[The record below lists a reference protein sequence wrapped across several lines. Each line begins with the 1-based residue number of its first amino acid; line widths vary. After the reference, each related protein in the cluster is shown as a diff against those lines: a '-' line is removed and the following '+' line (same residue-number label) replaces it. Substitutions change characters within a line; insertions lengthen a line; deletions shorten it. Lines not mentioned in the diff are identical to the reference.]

1 MKNPQSLLNYFLP
14 GQKITGHS
22 FFLFLGHIFY
32 NLVSLII
39 LFFITRRYTPNEA
52 GIYLFALAFASF
64 FVMGVSFGSTPVLIR
79 EIARNKS
86 MTSRFVGNT
95 IGLKIFLSLIC
106 FSLIILTLQFFFL
119 GAFWFTFLVSIAL
132 IIDQIVFTL
141 SSVFLAYRKIQYNLI
156 AGITSKVVLLGLFF
170 LFLSMHKKLIYLS
183 FLHIAS
189 SLCFFFVSAGI
200 FRRRICKIKVDF
212 DFGFWRALIKDSVP
226 FFVINVLSVLY
237 FRIDTV
243 MISLMRDF
251 SEVAFYNAVFN
262 VVKATLVIP
271 LAFSAVIYP
280 VFSSLHHNQ
289 SLLKSIYKR
298 NFGQLLAISIVLT
311 VILTLF
317 SKQIVLLA
325 FGEKF
330 TVSSKALFVLSLS
343 IPFIFINK
351 LNATALFSVNLEK
364 WPVYILISGVLIN
377 VVLNAAV
384 IPQYGF
390 IGAAVTTVITEIFIF
405 AVLGWVFYRRYWMA
419 RG

>member
-14 GQKITGHS
+14 GQKITRHS
-22 FFLFLGHIFY
+22 FFLFLAHIFY

-39 LFFITRRYTPNEA
+39 LFFITRRYTPNEV
-52 GIYLFALAFASF
+52 GLYLFAFAFANF
-64 FVMGVSFGSTPVLIR
+64 FVMGVSFGSTRLLTR

-86 MTSRFVGNT
+86 VTSQYVGNT
-95 IGLKIFLSLIC
+95 IGLNIFLSLIC
-106 FSLIILTLQFFFL
+106 FSLIILILQLFFR

-132 IIDQIVFTL
+132 IIDHITFTF

-156 AGITSKVVLLGLFF
+156 SGITSKVVLLGLFF
-170 LFLSMHKKLIYLS
+170 LFLSVDKKLIYLPL
-183 FLHIAS
+183 LHIAS
-189 SLCFFFVSAGI
+189 ALCFFFISAGI
-200 FRRRICKIKVDF
+200 FRRRISKIKVNF
-212 DFGFWRALIKDSVP
+212 DFGFWRALIKNSVP
-226 FFVINVLSVLY
+226 FFVINVLNMLY

-243 MISLMRDF
+243 MISLIRDF
-251 SEVAFYNAVFN
+251 SEVGFYNMVFN
-262 VVKATLVIP
+262 IVKATLIIP
-271 LAFSAVIYP
+271 MAFSAVIYP
-280 VFSSLHHNQ
+280 VFSSLYHNE

-298 NFGQLLAISIVLT
+298 NFSQLLTISIVLT
-311 VILTLF
+311 LILTLF

-325 FGEKF
+325 FGDKF

-351 LNATALFSVNLEK
+351 LNAMALFSVNLEK
-364 WPVYILISGVLIN
+364 WPVYILISGVFIN
-377 VVLNAAV
+377 VVLNAVV

-419 RG
+419 R